1 MSSVFQRRLLAGSAL
16 LLSLPAFSASFQV
29 GEHSA
34 AGIGRANAGEAA
46 IADDASTLATNAA
59 AMTLLDSASVSAVVT
74 YVDPDVTITGQK
86 TSVMPPATL
95 TIDEDGVAPSEWVP
109 SLYYVQPVG
118 ERLRVGLSA
127 TTYYGLSTDYAD
139 SSNLT
144 EFADETEIVTLSLNP
159 NVAYRVTDQLSLGAG
174 ISYVK
179 ADAKLTTSSTA
190 LGKIFGLEGDG
201 DGWGYNLGMLW
212 EFSPMTRLGVSYR
225 SDVHIGF
232 DGDVSM
238 LVGSNTRI
246 DSIGTLSVTL
256 PSQLEL
262 SVFHRYDDKLAVHAS
277 ILKTGWHSFDVL
289 TAHVEGVGP
298 VLVKEEYYDD
308 AVRYSLGATYT
319 LNETVTLR
327 AGWAFDESP
336 VKPEYRSLSIPDSD
350 RVWYS
355 LGASVA
361 VNPQLGVDL
370 GYAYVDGDS
379 VTLSN
384 TSSLGTTFTGNSEGN
399 GHLFSAQVNYR
410 F

>member
-74 YVDPDVTITGQK
+74 YVDPDVTITGSKNTGQ
-86 TSVMPPATL
+86 

-232 DGDVSM
+232 DGD
-238 LVGSNTRI
+238 TRS
-246 DSIGTLSVTL
+246 DFNPVLNSKGTLSLTV

-262 SVFHRYDDKLAVHAS
+262 SLFHRYDDKLAVHAS

-289 TAHVEGVGP
+289 TADIDGVGP
-298 VLVKEEYYDD
+298 VTIKKEYYDD

-361 VNPQLGVDL
+361 VNPKLGVDL